1 MDQLNPP
8 FDGPSASLA
17 DGDDAY
23 EPISET
29 LRDRRL
35 ITSLPPPPP
44 RFRARAAAHE
54 PRPLQIPTT
63 DGEPRLARDLMTR
76 QLLTIGPEDRLE
88 HLEERMEEFQFRHL
102 PVVEGKRLVGLIT
115 RSDLF
120 HVSSSVLSTSAPE
133 ENAILHRLTAA
144 RVMKRDVVTA
154 RPDDSLS
161 RVAKLLWESHLSC
174 VPIVDDDEALVGIIT
189 EGDFVRL
196 AHHLLARFEGT
207 H

>member
-8 FDGPSASLA
+8 FDGPSAS
-17 DGDDAY
+17 GDDAY

-44 RFRARAAAHE
+44 RIRARAAAHE
-54 PRPLQIPTT
+54 PRPLTLPEM

-76 QLLTIGPEDRLE
+76 QLLTIGPQDPIE

-144 RVMKRDVVTA
+144 RVMKRDVVTVH
-154 RPDDSLS
+154 PDEPLS
-161 RVAKLLWESHLSC
+161 RVAKLLWESRVSC
-174 VPIVDDDEALVGIIT
+174 VPVVDGDDVLVGIIT
-189 EGDFVRL
+189 EGDFVKL
-196 AHHLLARFEGT
+196 AHHFLARFEDA